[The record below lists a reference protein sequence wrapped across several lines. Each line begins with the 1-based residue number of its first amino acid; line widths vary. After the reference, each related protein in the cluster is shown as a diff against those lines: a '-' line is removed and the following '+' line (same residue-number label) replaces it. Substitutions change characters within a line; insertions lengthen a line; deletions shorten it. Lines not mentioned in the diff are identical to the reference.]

1 MAVVSVH
8 RVLQVVRDFE
18 FAGGASLGLV
28 AWELTLDEA
37 DVVAA
42 WDRARALELIKPGKY
57 DEPHDEQLWRLSSRG
72 WAELDVDPGAD
83 SHRVTILDRLAILD
97 RIDDPGL
104 DAIVRIGSFLTDGSA
119 VAVHIFDDRYQRR
132 IAAVNAPLG
141 AHPAHDAMC
150 RVVVDS
156 GQPIVLEDAVDDERF
171 ASISWVGGDEPV
183 RFYASLPLRTS
194 DDGTVVGTLC
204 AFDTVSR
211 ELSGDQLAL
220 FEQLAQ
226 QAVAHIEYA
235 RLAIDLAH
243 LATHDALT
251 GTANRL
257 LLPDR
262 LEQALARRQR
272 FGGEVLLV
280 LLDVD
285 GFTAFNERHGRA
297 AGDAVLR
304 EVASR
309 LGSTVHAGDTVA
321 RIGDN
326 EFALVIELGGDAAV
340 ASDEML
346 ARVRQAV
353 SAPVVHGDRELAIAV
368 AFGSAVAVDGEDAGA
383 LLASARAELTG
394 DG

>member
-1 MAVVSVH
+1 
-8 RVLQVVRDFE
+8 
-18 FAGGASLGLV
+18 
-28 AWELTLDEA
+28 
-37 DVVAA
+37 
-42 WDRARALELIKPGKY
+42 
-57 DEPHDEQLWRLSSRG
+57 
-72 WAELDVDPGAD
+72 
-83 SHRVTILDRLAILD
+83 
-97 RIDDPGL
+97 
-104 DAIVRIGSFLTDGSA
+104 
-119 VAVHIFDDRYQRR
+119 
-132 IAAVNAPLG
+132 
-141 AHPAHDAMC
+141 
-150 RVVVDS
+150 
-156 GQPIVLEDAVDDERF
+156 
-171 ASISWVGGDEPV
+171 V